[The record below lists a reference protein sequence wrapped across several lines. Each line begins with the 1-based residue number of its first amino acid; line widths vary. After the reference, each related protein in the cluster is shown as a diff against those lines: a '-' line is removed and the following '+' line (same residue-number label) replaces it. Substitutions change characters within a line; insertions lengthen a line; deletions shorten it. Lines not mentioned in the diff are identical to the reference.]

1 MFDLFN
7 DLFSDL
13 PFVNEDIMGTMAL
26 IFGLYAFDS
35 LLWLLKRLFG
45 SK

>member
-1 MFDLFN
+1 MYDLFSE
-7 DLFSDL
+7 LFSDL
-13 PFVNEDIMGTMAL
+13 PYVNEDIMGLMAL
-26 IFGLYAFDS
+26 IFGLFAFDS